1 MSQHFYNTFYFQL
14 WLVLVWYFIIYI
26 YNIFITNYRW
36 QIVTSFKLSSPLKIV
51 HLKKQKNSPRRLLVE
66 QWILAHP
73 IGLNQKKIGIQ
84 QNDTIVITDFKI
96 GHTIVI
102 TFLFINSSLA
112 PRICYEM
119 NVKILWTS
127 HFFFFYKELR
137 LSNCENIVTTTKFYN
152 IFTINLFLVVVSTNF
167 INFYFIL
174 SYEKLTL

>member
-1 MSQHFYNTFYFQL
+1 MKWMWKCCRLHIFFFYKELRSQQLWKYCDNNKMLQHFHNTFYFQL

-36 QIVTSFKLSSPLKIV
+36 QIVTSFKLWSPLKIV
-51 HLKKQKNSPRRLLVE
+51 HLKKQKTSPRRLLVE

-73 IGLNQKKIGIQ
+73 IGLNQKKIVIQ

-112 PRICYEM
+112 PRIFYEM

-127 HFFFFYKELR
+127 HFFFL
-137 LSNCENIVTTTKFYN
+137 
-152 IFTINLFLVVVSTNF
+152 
-167 INFYFIL
+167 
-174 SYEKLTL
+174 